1 MHTRSSKNLL
11 TAASFAFTVSVLLC
25 LLVTSPVAA
34 DNHDNPTPENETKT
48 AYQTELLATEAGSGI
63 SNVITLDSGG
73 VLVAGPSGEEFG
85 DEGVGRANSGPE
97 LRRYD
102 ANGELVWRTDVSLRP
117 QSSLREGIVSLD
129 RTHDGQ
135 FITVMQQN
143 SRTASVSAY
152 IARVVEVTG
161 NGQIVRSRTMHTL
174 RGSEFNGIQVG
185 LSDATV
191 TENGTV
197 VAVGDVF
204 VNSDESHALSV
215 FIYPDNE
222 TEHRLIDRGAVDEL
236 HTVRI
241 TENGRFVGLYI
252 QRGPDWP
259 QADVAHYRARFSSRN
274 FETEPLPRLDQRYG
288 NGTGE
293 NIDGTILS
301 TYRNDIENGYVFAT
315 VNKTTRK
322 DEVAGFVVLDEAFRP
337 VDQLSFPSY
346 AEPREGYNVTRS
358 DIYSVRR
365 STEETYLVAGRTR
378 WWEDY
383 SINIDGSEADNYRRG
398 WVVEVD
404 YSDSSSTIL
413 PIIDESNTT
422 FTGVEQTGADT
433 FTVVGTYFHP
443 EIPGVQSRIY
453 RITPEQEPVSTAT
466 GPPEDTSPESANA
479 IDNAKPADETD
490 SGFIF
495 VVAFVAIAAIVVM
508 LHRLR

>member
-174 RGSEFNGIQVG
+174 RGSEFDGIQVG

-259 QADVAHYRARFSSRN
+259 QADVAHYRARFSPRN

-293 NIDGTILS
+293 NIDGAIFS
-301 TYRNDIENGYVFAT
+301 TSQSI
-315 VNKTTRK
+315 
-322 DEVAGFVVLDEAFRP
+322 
-337 VDQLSFPSY
+337 
-346 AEPREGYNVTRS
+346 RS
-358 DIYSVRR
+358 
-365 STEETYLVAGRTR
+365 
-378 WWEDY
+378 
-383 SINIDGSEADNYRRG
+383 
-398 WVVEVD
+398 
-404 YSDSSSTIL
+404 
-413 PIIDESNTT
+413 
-422 FTGVEQTGADT
+422 
-433 FTVVGTYFHP
+433 
-443 EIPGVQSRIY
+443 
-453 RITPEQEPVSTAT
+453 
-466 GPPEDTSPESANA
+466 
-479 IDNAKPADETD
+479 
-490 SGFIF
+490 
-495 VVAFVAIAAIVVM
+495 
-508 LHRLR
+508 